1 MGGTGW
7 SPSAPSVSR
16 MANSEGLR
24 RLGPVDAVVI
34 GLASMLGAG
43 VFSAFGPAAA
53 AAGSGVM
60 IALLVAGVVAYCNA
74 TSSARLAARH
84 PESGGT
90 YVYGRRQL
98 GPVWGF
104 TAGWGFV
111 VGKTA
116 SCAAMALTFGA
127 YVWQANPT
135 VPAVAVVVALTAV
148 NLLGVTRTA
157 LAARVLLVVTLATLA
172 LVVAAGLGGGRTQPI
187 EPPTAGPL
195 GILQAAGLLFFAFAG
210 YARITTLGG
219 EVRDPQRTIPRAVAI
234 ALGVVLV
241 VYATVGTTAL
251 LVLGPDGLARATAPL
266 VDVATAGGLSAAEPV
281 VRAGAAAACA
291 GVLLTLIAGVG
302 RTLSAMAADRELP
315 HALAAVD
322 PRSGVPRRAEL
333 AVGLVAVVIV
343 LVADLRGAIGF
354 AGVGV
359 LVYYAV
365 ANTAALTLRPARGW
379 TRVVAGLGLAGC
391 VLLVLTLPLD
401 AVAVGAA
408 VFAVGLAGRAL
419 RTRGPFRRPR

>member
-1 MGGTGW
+1 
-7 SPSAPSVSR
+7 
-16 MANSEGLR
+16 
-24 RLGPVDAVVI
+24 
-34 GLASMLGAG
+34 
-43 VFSAFGPAAA
+43 
-53 AAGSGVM
+53 
-60 IALLVAGVVAYCNA
+60 
-74 TSSARLAARH
+74 
-84 PESGGT
+84 
-90 YVYGRRQL
+90 
-98 GPVWGF
+98 
-104 TAGWGFV
+104 
-111 VGKTA
+111 
-116 SCAAMALTFGA
+116 
-127 YVWQANPT
+127 
-135 VPAVAVVVALTAV
+135 
-148 NLLGVTRTA
+148 
-157 LAARVLLVVTLATLA
+157 
-172 LVVAAGLGGGRTQPI
+172 
-187 EPPTAGPL
+187 
-195 GILQAAGLLFFAFAG
+195 
-210 YARITTLGG
+210 
-219 EVRDPQRTIPRAVAI
+219 
-234 ALGVVLV
+234 VVLV